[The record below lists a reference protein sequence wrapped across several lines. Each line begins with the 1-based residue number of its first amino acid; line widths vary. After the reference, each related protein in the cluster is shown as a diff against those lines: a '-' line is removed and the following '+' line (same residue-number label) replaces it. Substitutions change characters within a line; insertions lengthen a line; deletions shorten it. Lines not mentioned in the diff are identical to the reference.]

1 MVILT
6 TKNVKSYI
14 ARQRPAL
21 PFTYQ
26 KIRMVEEIT
35 EETYVNWIF
44 RVDFKTATGPLV
56 VYLRQS
62 REYVK
67 KKPEYKLPAN
77 RIAYEEKILGTL
89 QQLVPGMVPEVVY
102 FDAPNNV
109 LWLEDIKQG
118 CPLLVK
124 ELLAGRPHPE
134 TGSYFGKMVGR
145 VHGHTFGIKHSA
157 VRGSA
162 KLNQAAVDFHL
173 GMRLQ
178 PALKMFPKETAALLK
193 ESKRGAKCL
202 VLGDL
207 ASKNIFVDGDKVRFL
222 DLERSFI
229 GDPAFDLAFLFAHY
243 LLEVAP
249 HGFNQSLVFI
259 KKCSAAYLKTV
270 GQYLPKRE
278 ARMLEKRLGKFLG
291 VTLLYRM
298 FGFYL
303 VTAIKPNEEYWTS
316 LAKKLL
322 TGSLSIKNFPNKLR
336 R

>member
-6 TKNVKSYI
+6 VKNVKKYI
-14 ARQRPAL
+14 TRQRQAL

-26 KIRMVEEIT
+26 KISAVEEIT

-44 RVDFKTATGPLV
+44 RADFKTATGPLV
-56 VYLRQS
+56 LYLRQS

-77 RIAYEEKILGTL
+77 RIAYEEKILATL

-102 FDAPNNV
+102 FDSPNNV
-109 LWLEDIKQG
+109 LWLEDIKQD

-124 ELLAGRPHPE
+124 ELLAGRPHPA
-134 TGSYFGKMVGR
+134 TGHYFGTMIAR
-145 VHGHTFGIKHSA
+145 IHGNTFGIKHSA

-162 KLNQAAVDFHL
+162 KLNQAAIDFHL

-193 ESKRGAKCL
+193 ESKRAPKCL
-202 VLGDL
+202 VLGDM

-249 HGFNQSLVFI
+249 RGFNQSLIFL
-259 KKCSAAYLKTV
+259 KKCLAAYLKTV

-278 ARMLEKRLGKFLG
+278 AGALEKRIGKFLG
-291 VTLLYRM
+291 TTLLYRI

-303 VTAIKPNEEYWTS
+303 VTAIKPNEEYWTTT
-316 LAKKLL
+316 AKNLL
-322 TGSLSIKNFPNKLR
+322 TGSLSIKSLTIKLR
-336 R
+336 L